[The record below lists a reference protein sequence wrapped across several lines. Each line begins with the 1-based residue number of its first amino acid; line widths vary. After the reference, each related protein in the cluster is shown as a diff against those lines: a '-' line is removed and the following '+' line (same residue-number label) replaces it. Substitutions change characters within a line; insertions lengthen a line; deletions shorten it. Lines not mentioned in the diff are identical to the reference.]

1 MKKKRK
7 EVISFSKKMVSLLP
21 SFMSTW
27 YELESLE
34 RWDSKLRK
42 CFQEVW
48 LQARHKVIVLISDSS
63 GKA

>member
-1 MKKKRK
+1 MVHEIMKKKRK

-42 CFQEVW
+42 CFQEVG
-48 LQARHKVIVLISDSS
+48 LQASL
-63 GKA
+63 